1 MIEFR
6 ESQSFLRPCR
16 ALAPRPGRRPW
27 SNVLLCLCPGFSPAQ
42 VLLLPQ
48 CVERQVIE
56 VFLSAAALLFPL
68 LLRPFPPPQA
78 LSSFPRVLSF
88 SLEASP
94 ASFLQAM
101 SSPRAAALNRRLLQ
115 RLPRFSLP
123 HPQGPSFPGSLI
135 FRQRF
140 R

>member
-27 SNVLLCLCPGFSPAQ
+27 SNVLLCLCPGFSLAQ

-48 CVERQVIE
+48 CVELQVIE

-68 LLRPFPPPQA
+68 LLRLFPPPQA

-94 ASFLQAM
+94 ASFL
-101 SSPRAAALNRRLLQ
+101 RAAALNRRLLQ

>member
-16 ALAPRPGRRPW
+16 ALAPRPGHRPW
-27 SNVLLCLCPGFSPAQ
+27 SNVLLCLCPGFSLAQ

-48 CVERQVIE
+48 CVELQVIE

-68 LLRPFPPPQA
+68 LLRPFPPPPQS

-88 SLEASP
+88 SLDASP

-101 SSPRAAALNRRLLQ
+101 
-115 RLPRFSLP
+115 
-123 HPQGPSFPGSLI
+123 PSFLP
-135 FRQRF
+135 
-140 R
+140 